1 MVRASRDQA
10 AIKEAHSPRERP
22 EPSRGCR
29 MSFLCATMIISG
41 APSDLAFFSAAQ
53 AAILP
58 YSRLRLWHTAD

>member
-1 MVRASRDQA
+1 
-10 AIKEAHSPRERP
+10 
-22 EPSRGCR
+22 
-29 MSFLCATMIISG
+29 MSFFCATMIISG

>member
-1 MVRASRDQA
+1 
-10 AIKEAHSPRERP
+10 
-22 EPSRGCR
+22 

-58 YSRLRLWHTAD
+58 YDGSVFGTLPTESQGLRSCLNNREG